1 MKMKQKNVLTT
12 SLFIAAITGI
22 TFLSGCLKGD
32 DTPTKPQ
39 FLISFLQ
46 ASPDAPDMDLYF
58 NQDKYN
64 SNPIVYKTRGQI
76 PKETGNYD
84 IKLVNSSTGDTIL
97 RYQDSLKQGYYSMV
111 VYDTGSSRDLM
122 FFQDQ
127 FANQQNQTDM
137 YLRFLHLSPNA
148 GPVKVITNTQT
159 DTAVWYNSRSFAD
172 NVGNPDLAKFN
183 VKAEG
188 TYSFTAI
195 SLNTGD
201 TLGHIEDVQLS
212 ANLAYT
218 IYLRGVSGS
227 TVDSLGIELG
237 AMRNY

>member
-1 MKMKQKNVLTT
+1 MKMKKKNVLTL
-12 SLFIAAITGI
+12 SLFITAISGI

-32 DTPTKPQ
+32 DTPQKPQ
-39 FLISFLQ
+39 FVISFLQ
-46 ASPDAPDMDLYF
+46 ASPGAPEMDLYL

-64 SNPIVYKTRGQI
+64 SNPLVYKTQGPIQE
-76 PKETGNYD
+76 ETDDYS
-84 IKLVNSSTGDTIL
+84 IKFVNTSTGDTIL

-111 VYDTGSSRDLM
+111 MYDTGSARKLM

-127 FANQQNQTDM
+127 FADQQNQTDM

-148 GPVKVITNTQT
+148 GPVKVMTNTKT
-159 DTAVWYNSRSFAD
+159 DTAIWYDSRSFAD

-183 VKAEG
+183 VKDEG
-188 TYSFTAI
+188 IYSFTAI

-201 TLGHIEDVQLS
+201 TLAHIKDVQLS

-218 IYLRGVSGS
+218 IYLRGISGS
-227 TVDSLGIELG
+227 GVDSLGIELG